1 MDARYSDMIAT
12 MQKFLL
18 EEPTDGFVLLEESE
32 RICRYNGLGEYDIQK
47 IADVANEFDDSGKV
61 TLIYLASLCRNQIN
75 NTMMPVDYA
84 LTKSKSIDI
93 YRKCLSCVQSE
104 EVKTSRKE
112 IVDNLAKAIGLVSG
126 KKVIGDTSAIDSSL
140 DGALNEI
147 FKEFKK
153 LKFEVYANSG
163 KPIGNLTNTSVSVQV
178 CGSLAECLLWL
189 ENSNDGIYIC
199 FISNPGTLDGW
210 FGYFVKS
217 NGNYFS
223 YNERIEE
230 AYVGQHG
237 HCRNGRYA
245 EYGKAY
251 GLFPYEL
258 CEFSEKTDYKGYS
271 TSMRIGDNRD
281 LFSGDNLEVAIR
293 VFLTMALISSKHRMA
308 TLNSKTVVV
317 NSILNKNL
325 AKIKQEDV
333 KETDI
338 VLWKDS
344 QIVRATNSFQ
354 VPIFDEK
361 RVIAGEYNKEFNVGE
376 GKDSWATGIF
386 CGANQEIVDAYG
398 DGFRINQDEILASKS
413 SMRLIGD
420 GHTEQEF
427 IGSSERL
434 RLQAYYE
441 VRKQLCKYIGGQ
453 MYKDYKDFGEE
464 DGLREWYTE
473 RLKERMPKILSL
485 CIETRHRLN
494 GEAGDV
500 KYGESEK
507 PKNAPES
514 DFVHEENPFTI
525 YFNKDKHCYYTI
537 ISLSE
542 FKAGEYLCPVTGKTA
557 SYHFRFCF
565 RNYIQVKN
573 FLGCDLPK
581 FCVGWH
587 EHHIYNGNPN
597 LEVTDPIGN
606 FNHPVREYPVFNF
619 RIDLSKSGVKK
630 LEKQKPSLHY

>member
-1 MDARYSDMIAT
+1 MDAKYEDLIET

-18 EEPTDGFVLLEESE
+18 EEPTDDFVLHDGLE
-32 RICRYNGLGEYDIQK
+32 RICRYNGLGEYDIQE

-75 NTMMPVDYA
+75 NTMIPVDYA
-84 LTKSKSIDI
+84 LTKSKTLDI

-104 EVKTSRKE
+104 EVTTGRKE

-140 DGALNEI
+140 DGALKEI
-147 FKEFKK
+147 FKEFNK

-178 CGSLAECLLWL
+178 CGSLAECLLRL
-189 ENSNDGIYIC
+189 EKSNDGIYIG

-223 YNERIEE
+223 YNERIDE

-237 HCRNGRYA
+237 NMRNGRYA

-258 CEFSEKTDYKGYS
+258 CEFSEETDYKGYS
-271 TSMRIGDNRD
+271 TSMRIGENRD

-293 VFLTMALISSKHRMA
+293 VFLTMALISGKHRGS
-308 TLNSKTVVV
+308 TLNDRPVVV
-317 NSILNKNL
+317 NSLLNNNL
-325 AKIKQEDV
+325 AQIKQEDV
-333 KETDI
+333 KSTDI

-361 RVIAGEYNKEFNVGE
+361 RVIAGEYNKEFNDGE
-376 GKDSWATGIF
+376 GKDPSATGIF

-398 DGFRINQDEILASKS
+398 DGFRINQDKILASKS
-413 SMRLIGD
+413 SMRLIGE
-420 GHTEQEF
+420 GNTEQEF
-427 IGSSERL
+427 IGSPERL

-441 VRKQLCKYIGGQ
+441 VRKQLCKYIGGK
-453 MYKDYKDFGEE
+453 MYKDYQDFGEE
-464 DGLREWYTE
+464 DGLRKWYTD

-485 CIETRHRLN
+485 CIETMHRLN
-494 GEAGDV
+494 GESGEWE
-500 KYGESEK
+500 YGESEK
-507 PKNAPES
+507 PKNAPDS
-514 DFVHEENPFTI
+514 NFVHEEPPFTI
-525 YFNKDKHCYYTI
+525 DFNTGKYPHYTQ
-537 ISLSE
+537 ISLSK
-542 FKAGEYLCPVTGKTA
+542 FKAGLYLCPVTGKTA

-565 RNYIQVKN
+565 SNYVQVQN
-573 FLGCDLPK
+573 FLGCELPK
-581 FCVGWH
+581 FCVGWR
-587 EHHIYNGNPN
+587 EQRIYNGNPILN
-597 LEVTDPIGN
+597 VTDPIGN
-606 FNHPVREYPVFNF
+606 FNHPVREFPVFNF
-619 RIDLSKSGVKK
+619 TIDLSKSGVKK
-630 LEKQKPSLHY
+630 IEKQIGEKK